1 MLLTDLHNWVQV
13 SESPLIFDGRNEGKT
28 KTYLGICPFCLNQL
42 SVVQTTGDSGYIKAE
57 CGEHGEIRESM
68 ILLRGK
74 K

>member
-1 MLLTDLHNWVQV
+1 MMLQDLKNWIQI
-13 SESPLIFDGRNEGKT
+13 SESPLTFDGRNEGKT

-42 SVVQTTGDSGYIKAE
+42 SAANTDTSGYIKAE

-68 ILLRGK
+68 ILIRNK